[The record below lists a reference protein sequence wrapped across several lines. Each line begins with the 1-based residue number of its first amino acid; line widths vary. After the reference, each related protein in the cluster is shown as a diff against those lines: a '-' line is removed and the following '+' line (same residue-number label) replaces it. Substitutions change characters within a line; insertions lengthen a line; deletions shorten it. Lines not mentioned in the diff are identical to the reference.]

1 MGIETLV
8 ATLLPAF
15 FPVIKDALKMII
27 SKITGVQMG
36 EPKDFNDFV
45 KLKEL
50 EIKKLQALAE
60 LDKPSG
66 EVSRWVADLRASFR
80 YIAVGVIVVS
90 AIVYNFLPEAYQSQ
104 VALNYLNQM
113 AASATFFIIGD
124 RVYLGLKHMK

>member
-15 FPVIKDALKMII
+15 FPVLKDGIKMII
-27 SKITGVQMG
+27 SKLTGVQMG
-36 EPKDFNDFV
+36 EPKDFEDFV

-50 EIKKLQALAE
+50 EIRKLKALAE
-60 LDKPSG
+60 LDRPAG
-66 EVSRWVADLRASFR
+66 EISRWVADLRASFR
-80 YIAVGVIVVS
+80 YIAVGVIILS
-90 AIVYNFLPEAYQSQ
+90 AIIYNFLPVGYQSGA
-104 VALNYLNQM
+104 ALNYLNQM